1 MINIKYS
8 DTSLEI
14 DYYNE
19 DLKTNLVYKLQKLDQ
34 NLYKATIQGNINN
47 VSIDDGK
54 LINTNLK
61 LEKNFEYVYYSQ
73 DFVHRILDT
82 VLKNNKNLSTSQ
94 LFCIFYSIILSL
106 HDILLLQQLLNKC
119 INQNLSIDEINNI
132 YLNIVNHFDSFLDNY
147 FEYLYTQNQDN
158 DAALTYIAKNSPY
171 LTRFFYET
179 SLVPNLDSSSL
190 DYNDISQSLV
200 DTLQNDNLYP
210 YYYVSQWIE
219 YIKQILNSP
228 DNFSVDN
235 LNNILDGILNNKGLS
250 EEEKQNAIND
260 FVLNLLE
267 LYSTLRFVQEKYKDL
282 LTESEQKN
290 LDKILQNIKDFLSQE
305 SVLPYLENV
314 LQNLSDITLNQLEE
328 EYSLAQDEESFIES
342 TISTQ
347 HLLQTALNDF
357 GSNLDKDLINQIT
370 NAISTLTDFNNDHIS
385 EVNEKWFWNED
396 KPITDIGIGI
406 LNDELVEEISDLCD
420 TVGVITS
427 PGDIPV
433 SSQLVEEIE
442 DTIASSDEMDVI
454 DNINNFS
461 NHIDSNGVVYLSED
475 TGTENIIQEI
485 MQVLNNEEE
494 GSEEE
499 KKEYIANEDNLK
511 SLLDL
516 AETVSGEISETITDN
531 NKNSQVFV
539 SDYIL
544 LFEKCYE

>member
-132 YLNIVNHFDSFLDNY
+132 YLNIVNQFDSFLDNY